1 MKPVDVAYRLLPGIK
16 WLHGYT
22 AQDAVADLI
31 AGITVGL
38 TVLPQGLAYAT
49 LAGLEP
55 QYGLYSAF
63 VGGIVYAFLGSCRQV
78 TIGPTALLALMTSRH
93 TGFGLNSGPAYAI
106 LLCLISGLVEFLMA
120 VLRLGALVDLISLP
134 VTVGFTSA
142 TAVII
147 GTSQLKGLLGI
158 RGGGGGSGFMQT
170 MQSVFMNLDKIR
182 YGDFTLGIVAITI
195 LLLLRKLK
203 DVKIP
208 GRRILSGT
216 LWVIATGRNALVVLV
231 ASVLAYNTCDT
242 HESCPFV
249 LTGKVKSGFPDV
261 ELPKFHTTIQGSNG
275 TAVEQDYKDMLKELG
290 PSMIILP
297 VIAVLGNVAIS
308 KAFSSAGISP
318 TRELV
323 ALSLSNVVGSFF
335 SSMPVTGSFSRSAVN
350 HASGVRT
357 PIGGFYTSALVLL
370 ALGLLAP
377 YFQYI
382 PKAALSAVII
392 SAVIFMIEFEV
403 VKPLWRCSRREL
415 LPGAI
420 TFVVSLAI
428 GVELGLLLGVGVDV
442 GYLVYRAARPALTVS
457 KLRTTNG
464 TEYILMRPNHS
475 SLYFPAI
482 EWVRTGISKAVIMH
496 GTAPVVLDCSNM
508 HELDFTAARGMG
520 ALNKEL
526 ASSFVP
532 FFLLKASKEICVILK
547 ESTNCDFSTIDTP
560 DDLEYILEN
569 TASIDD
575 HRLQV
580 TIPLISAQTK
590 VNCGDTTT
598 IDGGGGGGAGHL

>member
-1 MKPVDVAYRLLPGIK
+1 
-16 WLHGYT
+16 
-22 AQDAVADLI
+22 
-31 AGITVGL
+31 
-38 TVLPQGLAYAT
+38 
-49 LAGLEP
+49 
-55 QYGLYSAF
+55 
-63 VGGIVYAFLGSCRQV
+63 
-78 TIGPTALLALMTSRH
+78 
-93 TGFGLNSGPAYAI
+93 
-106 LLCLISGLVEFLMA
+106 
-120 VLRLGALVDLISLP
+120 
-134 VTVGFTSA
+134 
-142 TAVII
+142 
-147 GTSQLKGLLGI
+147 
-158 RGGGGGSGFMQT
+158 
-170 MQSVFMNLDKIR
+170 
-182 YGDFTLGIVAITI
+182 
-195 LLLLRKLK
+195 
-203 DVKIP
+203 
-208 GRRILSGT
+208 
-216 LWVIATGRNALVVLV
+216 
-231 ASVLAYNTCDT
+231 
-242 HESCPFV
+242 
-249 LTGKVKSGFPDV
+249 
-261 ELPKFHTTIQGSNG
+261 
-275 TAVEQDYKDMLKELG
+275 MLKELG

-357 PIGGFYTSALVLL
+357 PIGGFYTSALVLV

-442 GYLVYRAARPALTVS
+442 AYLVYRVARPALTVS

-464 TEYILMRPNHS
+464 TEYILMRPIHS

-482 EWVRTGISKAVIMH
+482 EWVRTGISKAVVMH

-526 ASSFVP
+526 ASKFVP

-547 ESTNCDFSTIDTP
+547 ESTNCDFSTIETP

-569 TASIDD
+569 NYAYT
-575 HRLQV
+575 RFL
-580 TIPLISAQTK
+580 
-590 VNCGDTTT
+590 
-598 IDGGGGGGAGHL
+598 